1 MQMQGRRTTRA
12 LLAAGLI
19 GLMLAGC
26 GAPKLDDAAEKRP
39 STGSTAS
46 KESNKEPI
54 KLGLTISLSGGTAD
68 MGEAAKDGATLAIKE
83 INEKGGVLGR
93 PLELIVYDD
102 ETKPEKGLENV
113 KRLIDQDKVVA
124 FLGPANTGVALNQV
138 DYVQQSQ
145 VLMLVTGSAGTPVTQ
160 KFKDQEK
167 NYILRVSMV
176 DSAQAPTMVDF
187 IVKNKG
193 IKKIAILHDTTA
205 YGVSGK
211 NDMVARLKSKW
222 NLDPVAVESFKIGDT
237 DLSAQISKA
246 KEAGAEAIATYA
258 LGPELAQVMKAL
270 QRANWKVPVV
280 GSWTITGEL
289 FHRLAGDLVENDVY
303 GVMSVHP
310 TKSEKYKAFDE
321 KMRKAYGRNNFAPVA
336 AQSYDGIYILAKAI
350 EKAGST
356 DPKLIR
362 DAVEATSGFSGV
374 TNIPAQPW
382 AKGKPEALGLK
393 DMFIGKWTN
402 GKLEPVPDSTTTE

>member
-1 MQMQGRRTTRA
+1 MKRGRTVRA
-12 LLAAGLI
+12 LIAGSLAL
-19 GLMLAGC
+19 LMLAGC
-26 GAPKLDDAAEKRP
+26 GAPKLDDAPKSTP
-39 STGSTAS
+39 SGNTNTA
-46 KESNKEPI
+46 NKTPI

-68 MGEAAKDGATLAIKE
+68 MGEAARDGAQLAIKE
-83 INEKGGVLGR
+83 INEKGGVKGQ

-145 VLMLVTGSAGTPVTQ
+145 VLMLVTASAGTAVTQ

-167 NYILRVSMV
+167 NYILRTSMV

-187 IVKNKG
+187 LVKTRG
-193 IKKIAILHDTTA
+193 LKKIAILHDTTA
-205 YGVSGK
+205 YGVGGK
-211 NDMVARLKSKW
+211 NDMVARLKNKW

-237 DLSAQISKA
+237 DLSAQVEKA
-246 KEAGAEAIATYA
+246 KAAGAEAIATYA
-258 LGPELAQVMKAL
+258 LAPELAQVMKAL
-270 QRANWKVPVV
+270 ARANWKVPVV

-289 FHRLAGDLVENDVY
+289 FHKLAGDLVENDVY

-310 TKSEKYKAFDE
+310 SKSEAYKAFDE

-350 EKAGST
+350 EKAGT
-356 DPKLIR
+356 DPKAIR
-362 DAVEATSGFSGV
+362 DAVEATTGFSGV
-374 TNIPAQPW
+374 TNTPAQPW

-402 GKLEPVPDSTTTE
+402 GKLEPVANSTVTE